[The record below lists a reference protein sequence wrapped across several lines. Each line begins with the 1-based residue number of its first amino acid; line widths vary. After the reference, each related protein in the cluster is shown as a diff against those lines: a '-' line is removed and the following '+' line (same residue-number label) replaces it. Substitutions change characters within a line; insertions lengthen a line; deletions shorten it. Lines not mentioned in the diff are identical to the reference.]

1 MPKRTI
7 LTVTNTIDLKPEHR
21 WLNYAQLP
29 APLPCPPA
37 LPFDRR
43 RLADGIASLG
53 KFLSTDDWA
62 RIIPVH
68 MSQLEASAWLSLL
81 HQAMQVVNDPVCP
94 ANDQLSVDVCY
105 RPFSVLT
112 TEQTVQSL
120 CQFGLVLP
128 PCIINPLLNLISL
141 EQWVEL
147 LLRDDLRLW
156 SEDLLHPFSRYHKDL
171 VSQCIKSALVR
182 GYARYR
188 LPYASDEERQRLREL
203 ILPHVSPSR
212 WPAPGSGAPEPI
224 ICWLAAALRMH
235 QPIRLLVESW
245 PNQSLPKHHFYGYA
259 IGLNPS
265 PDVFPDNS
273 RLSLLDLIM
282 AIGQPALIIQHF
294 RRLGASLEC
303 ADDVLAWLAN
313 TGLADLEPVERF
325 LTMPN
330 CDSSVVRV
338 ACRIHSPLIARSM
351 LLLAYPPRSFTL
363 ARSWLNRHKAT
374 AIAGLLT
381 TALGRDRLARLAGDW
396 LRQQCEAGH
405 AELVRQQIDQ
415 LPPQQAATLH
425 RRILQRKRQT
435 PSIHTSTSLPA
446 WFRQAAA
453 SIPQRD
459 INAVLRSLRGTEL
472 PPLTID
478 GAALGTAE
486 MLALLA
492 AAKISSPPAPHPLIA
507 ALRQHVGPALLDQFV
522 RELAQTYIDAKARL
536 NLNYLLPL
544 IGQLGG
550 EQTFMMIPKLSPRIT
565 GPGSSRRF
573 KQFVRQLAVNG
584 SDLAVQM
591 LFYLKRRTFYPFLNQ
606 ELEAALK
613 QLAHARGVSLDQ
625 LDEQTT
631 PTLGLNER
639 GSRSFDYGPR
649 RFEVIV
655 GPNLTLILR
664 DQAGRIRQ
672 TLPKPN
678 RRDNSLLVCIAVSQ
692 WRCFRERFK
701 ETITSQTKFLETA
714 MTNQTRWSR
723 ADFERWI
730 VAHPLIT
737 HLAQLLV
744 WQGHAADHRPLDRFR
759 ITAERGFADVHDRS
773 CTLDHVASVSLAN
786 AVQLSRE
793 ELHAWQTIFADHE
806 LIQPFAQLDQP
817 QARLPSV
824 EPGRK
829 YFAEL
834 SGLCLDGSIL
844 HKLLRTRG
852 WQPLCGAEAG
862 FVRAFPDA
870 GYAAI
875 LKLTE
880 SGPSLDYAPG
890 KRVGL
895 LHAWVIRSS
904 QVGAGLLTS
913 EPIEFNKIPLGL
925 LAAVYADVDTIV
937 AFAQTKANSRPAAN
951 PAGNGTL
958 MNRCSSKSTPHLP
971 SVTHDSTQNDLPC
984 F

>member
-1 MPKRTI
+1 VPKRTI

-112 TEQTVQSL
+112 TEQTVQSV
-120 CQFGLVLP
+120 CQFGVVLP

-156 SEDLLHPFSRYHKDL
+156 SEDLLHPFSQYEKDTA
-171 VSQCIKSALVR
+171 SQCIKSVLVR
-182 GYARYR
+182 GYVRYR

-203 ILPHVSPSR
+203 ILPHVSPAH
-212 WPAPGSGAPEPI
+212 WPAPGSNDPEPI
-224 ICWLAAALRMH
+224 IFWLAAALRMH
-235 QPIRLLVESW
+235 QPIRLLIESW
-245 PNQSLPKHHFYGYA
+245 PDHSLPKHHFYGY
-259 IGLNPS
+259 GVGVNPS
-265 PDVFPDNS
+265 PSVFPDNG

-325 LTMPN
+325 LTMSN

-453 SIPQRD
+453 SIPLRD

-478 GAALGTAE
+478 GAALGKAE
-486 MLALLA
+486 RLTILA

-522 RELAQTYIDAKARL
+522 HQLTQTYLEAKARL

-544 IGQLGG
+544 IVQFGG
-550 EQTFMMIPKLSPRIT
+550 EQTLSMVPKLAMSFFRFL
-565 GPGSSRRF
+565 RRRTF
-573 KQFVRQLAVNG
+573 KQFVHQLAVNG
-584 SDLAVQM
+584 SDLTVQVLFHIKRTIWSSGYHRETQAV
-591 LFYLKRRTFYPFLNQ
+591 
-606 ELEAALK
+606 LER
-613 QLAHARGVSLDQ
+613 LAQARGLSLDQ

-678 RRDNSLLVCIAVSQ
+678 RRDNPTLVRLAVNQ
-692 WRCFRERFK
+692 WRCFRQRFR
-701 ETITSQTKFLETA
+701 EVIESQIKCFEWA
-714 MTNQTRWSR
+714 MANDYRWPR

-793 ELHAWQTIFADHE
+793 ELHAWHAIFADHA

-817 QARLPSV
+817 QARPSV
-824 EPGRK
+824 
-829 YFAEL
+829 
-834 SGLCLDGSIL
+834 
-844 HKLLRTRG
+844 
-852 WQPLCGAEAG
+852 GA
-862 FVRAFPDA
+862 
-870 GYAAI
+870 AA
-875 LKLTE
+875 T
-880 SGPSLDYAPG
+880 PSTN
-890 KRVGL
+890 
-895 LHAWVIRSS
+895 H
-904 QVGAGLLTS
+904 
-913 EPIEFNKIPLGL
+913 
-925 LAAVYADVDTIV
+925 
-937 AFAQTKANSRPAAN
+937 PAAN
-951 PAGNGTL
+951 PAGHGSLVT
-958 MNRCSSKSTPHLP
+958 RCSSQSTPYPL
-971 SVTHDSTQNDLPC
+971 V
-984 F
+984 